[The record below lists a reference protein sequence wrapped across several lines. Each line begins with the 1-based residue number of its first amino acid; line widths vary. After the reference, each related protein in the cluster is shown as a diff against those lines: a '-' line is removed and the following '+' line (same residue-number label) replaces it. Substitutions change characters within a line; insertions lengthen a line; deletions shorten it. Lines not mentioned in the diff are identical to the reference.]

1 MVTGFLPVLDGL
13 DEFGGVNA
21 LGDSSNEAMKL
32 LDDLIALGEE
42 LRTALLRNVTKG
54 LRPEG

>member
-1 MVTGFLPVLDGL
+1 VRSALSAR
-13 DEFGGVNA
+13 GVNA